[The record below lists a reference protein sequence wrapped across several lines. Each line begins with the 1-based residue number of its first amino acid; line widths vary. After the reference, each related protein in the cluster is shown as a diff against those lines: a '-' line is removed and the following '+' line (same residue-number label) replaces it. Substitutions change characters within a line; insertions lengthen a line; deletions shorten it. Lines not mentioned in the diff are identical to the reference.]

1 MTLREWLEQNTTY
14 TEATA
19 YYRNGDPAGIWY
31 GDDDPKYDATVISVT
46 GNEHMAHITLNI
58 ERS

>member
-31 GDDDPKYDATVISVT
+31 GDEDPKYHAPIISVT
-46 GNEHMAHITLNI
+46 GKEHTAHITLDI
-58 ERS
+58 GRT